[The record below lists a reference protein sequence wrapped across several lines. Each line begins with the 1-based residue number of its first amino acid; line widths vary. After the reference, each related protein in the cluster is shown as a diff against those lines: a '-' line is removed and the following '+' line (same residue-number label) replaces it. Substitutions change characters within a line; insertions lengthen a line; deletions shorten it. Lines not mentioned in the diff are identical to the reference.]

1 MITFPITQDTK
12 PIIRDGNG
20 NQIVDFLEKDIV
32 VQSPSLPPT
41 GIGYFLVDR
50 DHAMRVDLIS
60 NEMYGY
66 IDPSENILKFNGI
79 SNPLSIDEG
88 DILVTYDIFSLN
100 RNVRAVNNSA
110 KDKEDVRKQYLT
122 PEKKSKID
130 PQLQSFNKRDTAR
143 RPVVGPAETALPPNY
158 ADFGD
163 TEIQV
168 RNGKI
173 FMGPNISKSSEADQG
188 PISKSEFIARLVKN
202 RLNND

>member
-1 MITFPITQDTK
+1 MITFPVTQDTK
-12 PIIRDGNG
+12 PFIKDGNG
-20 NQIVDFLEKDIV
+20 NTIVNFLEKDIV

-41 GIGYFLVDR
+41 GIDYYLVDN
-50 DHAMRVDLIS
+50 DTSMRVDLIS

-66 IDPSENILKFNGI
+66 IDPAEKVLKFNGI
-79 SNPLSIDEG
+79 SNPFSIDEG
-88 DILVTYDIFSLN
+88 DILITFDLYSLN
-100 RNVRAVNNSA
+100 RNIRAVNNSA
-110 KDKEDVRKQYLT
+110 KDKEDVRRQYLT

-130 PQLQSFNKRDTAR
+130 PQLQSFSKRDTAR
-143 RPVVGPAETALPPNY
+143 KPVTGPADTALPPNY

-173 FMGPNISKSSEADQG
+173 YMGPNVTKSSEADEG

-202 RLNND
+202 RLNNS

>member
-12 PIIRDGNG
+12 PFYKDGYG
-20 NQIVDFLEKDIV
+20 NQIVNFLEKDIV
-32 VQSPSLPPT
+32 VQSASLPPT

-50 DHAMRVDLIS
+50 DTSMRVDLIS

-66 IDPSENILKFNGI
+66 IDPAEKILKFNGI
-79 SNPLSIDEG
+79 SNPFSIDEG
-88 DILVTYDIFSLN
+88 DILVTYDLYSLG

-110 KDKEDVRKQYLT
+110 KDKEDVRQQYLT

-130 PQLQSFNKRDTAR
+130 PQLQSFSKRDTAR
-143 RPVVGPAETALPPNY
+143 KPVSGPANNSLPPNY

-163 TEIQV
+163 TEIQI

-173 FMGPNISKSSEADQG
+173 YMGPNVTKSSEADEG
-188 PISKSEFIARLVKN
+188 PISKSEFIARIVKN
-202 RLNND
+202 RLNNS